1 MENRCVCCGAIIPEG
16 RQVCPKCEWFIKGCE
31 KMHNGKQK
39 IRKMDE
45 LDARIILALADNRM
59 NESEVARV
67 VFMHRNGVVHRI
79 EKIHQITGL
88 DPTDLWDLYKLVQMV
103 KERAAEDGK

>member
-1 MENRCVCCGAIIPEG
+1 MV
-16 RQVCPKCEWFIKGCE
+16 IK
-31 KMHNGKQK
+31 K

-45 LDARIILALADNRM
+45 LDARIILALADNGM
-59 NESEVARV
+59 VVSEAAKV

-88 DPTDLWDLYKLVQMV
+88 DPTDFWDLCKLVQMV
-103 KERAAEDGK
+103 KERGAEDGK

>member
-31 KMHNGKQK
+31 EMRNGKQK
-39 IRKMDE
+39 TRKMDE

>member
-31 KMHNGKQK
+31 EM
-39 IRKMDE
+39 
-45 LDARIILALADNRM
+45 
-59 NESEVARV
+59 
-67 VFMHRNGVVHRI
+67 RNGVVHRI

-88 DPTDLWDLYKLVQMV
+88 DPTDFWDLYKLVQMV